1 MGYHSCNLTDVSFYK
16 IEEEF
21 CMILT
26 RDIILDYIKV
36 GKIRIEP
43 FSPDQVGP
51 ASIDLTLGNTFR
63 VFNDDNSI
71 IHINSENIDI
81 EKFGRLVVVQDNKPL
96 IVKPRQLVLGVTKE
110 KIWLPKNIAGWLM
123 GRSRFA
129 RIGLMVHITASFV
142 QPSSQ
147 NKQVLEMFNAS
158 NFDIAVYPGVR
169 VCQLI
174 LEETKGE
181 AEFKGKFQFQEKP

>member
-1 MGYHSCNLTDVSFYK
+1 ML
-16 IEEEF
+16 
-21 CMILT
+21 LT
-26 RDIILDYIKV
+26 RDVILDYIKK
-36 GKIRIEP
+36 GKIKISP
-43 FSPDQVGP
+43 YFPDQVGP

-63 VFNDDNSI
+63 VFNNDKNT
-71 IHINSENIDI
+71 IHINSEEIDI
-81 EKFGRLVVVQDNKPL
+81 EKFGHLVVVKDNKPL
-96 IVKPRQLVLGVTKE
+96 IIKPKQLALGVTKE
-110 KIWLPKNIAGWLM
+110 KIWLPKNMAGWLM

-129 RIGLMVHITASFV
+129 RIGLMIHVTASFV
-142 QPSSQ
+142 QPNSQ

>member
-1 MGYHSCNLTDVSFYK
+1 
-16 IEEEF
+16 
-21 CMILT
+21 MILT
-26 RDIILDYIKV
+26 RDIILNYIKT

-63 VFNDDNSI
+63 VFNNDTNV
-71 IHINSENIDI
+71 IHINSEDIEI
-81 EKFGRLVVVQDNKPL
+81 EKFGRLVVVQDNVPL
-96 IVKPRQLVLGVTKE
+96 IVKPRQLILGVTKE
-110 KIWLPKNIAGWLM
+110 RIWLPKNIAGWLM

-142 QPSSQ
+142 QPNSQ